1 MECNSLSTKIGE
13 VVKSSTDSFMA
24 ECYELHT
31 PPSFGSLVR
40 TREGN
45 IDIYAVISGASTSS
59 IEAGRRPI
67 ARGRGD
73 IKEEDI
79 YRSNPQL
86 EKLMRTE
93 FSALVVGHGDDGR
106 VSQYMPPRPARI
118 HSFVYP
124 CESDEVAVFNQSLT
138 YLSML
143 IDVPERSNELIAAT
157 LRNAAAAY
165 SEPREFLI
173 RAGKELAHMIAGD
186 TNRLNIILKKVR
198 V

>member
-1 MECNSLSTKIGE
+1 MSAKIGE
-13 VVKSSTDSFMA
+13 VVESSTASFRA
-24 ECYELHT
+24 ECYELHC

-40 TREGN
+40 TRESN
-45 IDIYAVISGASTSS
+45 IDIYAVVSGASTTS

-73 IKEEDI
+73 VREEDV

-86 EKLMRTE
+86 EKLLRTE
-93 FSALVVGHGDDGR
+93 FTALVVGHGDNGR

-124 CESDEVAVFNQSLT
+124 CESGEAAAFNQSLT

-143 IDVPERSNELIAAT
+143 IDIPERANELIAAT

-165 SEPREFLI
+165 SEPREFLV
-173 RAGKELAHMIAGD
+173 RAGKELALMIAGD
-186 TNRLNIILKKVR
+186 TNRLNIILKKVKA
-198 V
+198 

>member
-1 MECNSLSTKIGE
+1 MSTKIGE
-13 VVKSSTDSFMA
+13 VIKSSTESFIA
-24 ECYELHT
+24 ECYELHI

-45 IDIYAVISGASTSS
+45 IEIYAVVSGASTSS

-73 IKEEDI
+73 VREEDI
-79 YRSNPQL
+79 YRSNPQI
-86 EKLMRTE
+86 EKLLRTE
-93 FSALVVGHGDDGR
+93 FTALVVGHGDDSR
-106 VSQYMPPRPARI
+106 VSQYMPPHPARI

-124 CESDEVAVFNQSLT
+124 CESDETAAFNQSLT

-143 IDVPERSNELIAAT
+143 IDIPERSNELIAAV

-165 SEPREFLI
+165 SQPREFLV
-173 RAGKELAHMIAGD
+173 RAGKELALMISGD

-198 V
+198 A

>member
-1 MECNSLSTKIGE
+1 MSAKIGE
-13 VVKSSTDSFMA
+13 VIKSSTESFMA
-24 ECYELHT
+24 ECYELHC

-45 IDIYAVISGASTSS
+45 IDIYAVVSGASTSS

-67 ARGRGD
+67 ARGRD
-73 IKEEDI
+73 DVNEEDI
-79 YRSNPQL
+79 YLSNPQL

-93 FSALVVGHGDDGR
+93 FTALVVGHGDSGK

-118 HSFVYP
+118 HSFVYS
-124 CESDEVAVFNQSLT
+124 CESDEVAIFNQSLA

-143 IDVPERSNELIAAT
+143 VDVPERSNELIAAA

-165 SEPREFLI
+165 SEPMAFLV
-173 RAGKELAHMIAGD
+173 RAGKELALMIAGD

-198 V
+198 A

>member
-1 MECNSLSTKIGE
+1 MLLKIGE
-13 VVKSSTDSFMA
+13 VINSSTESFMA
-24 ECYELHT
+24 ECYELHI

-40 TREGN
+40 TKEGN
-45 IDIYAVISGASTSS
+45 IDIYAVVSGAATSS
-59 IEAGRRPI
+59 IEVGRRPI
-67 ARGRGD
+67 ARGRD
-73 IKEEDI
+73 DVNEEDI
-79 YRSNPQL
+79 YLSNPQL

-93 FSALVVGHGDDGR
+93 FTALVVGHGDSGK

-124 CESDEVAVFNQSLT
+124 CEPDEVAMFNQSLA

-143 IDVPERSNELIAAT
+143 VDVPERSNELIAAT

-165 SEPREFLI
+165 SEPMAFLV
-173 RAGKELAHMIAGD
+173 RAGKELALMIAGD
-186 TNRLNIILKKVR
+186 TIRLNIILKKVR

>member
-1 MECNSLSTKIGE
+1 MLLKIGE
-13 VVKSSTDSFMA
+13 VIKSSTESFMA
-24 ECYELHT
+24 ECYELHI

-40 TREGN
+40 TKEGN
-45 IDIYAVISGASTSS
+45 IDIYAVVSGAATSS
-59 IEAGRRPI
+59 IEVGRRPI
-67 ARGRGD
+67 ARGRD
-73 IKEEDI
+73 DVNEEDI
-79 YRSNPQL
+79 YLSNPQL

-93 FSALVVGHGDDGR
+93 FTALVVGHGDSGK

-124 CESDEVAVFNQSLT
+124 CEPDEVAMFNQSLA

-143 IDVPERSNELIAAT
+143 VDVPERSNELIAAT

-165 SEPREFLI
+165 SEPMAFLV
-173 RAGKELAHMIAGD
+173 RAGKELALMIAGD

>member
-1 MECNSLSTKIGE
+1 MLLKIGE
-13 VVKSSTDSFMA
+13 VINSSTESFMA
-24 ECYELHT
+24 ECYELHI

-40 TREGN
+40 TKEGN
-45 IDIYAVISGASTSS
+45 IDIYAVVSGAATSS
-59 IEAGRRPI
+59 IEVGRRPI
-67 ARGRGD
+67 ARGRD
-73 IKEEDI
+73 DVNEEDI
-79 YRSNPQL
+79 YLSNPQL

-93 FSALVVGHGDDGR
+93 FTALVVGHGDSGK

-124 CESDEVAVFNQSLT
+124 CEPDEVAMFNQSLA

-143 IDVPERSNELIAAT
+143 VDVPERSNELIAAT

-165 SEPREFLI
+165 SEPMAFLV
-173 RAGKELAHMIAGD
+173 RAGKELALMIAGD

-198 V
+198 A

>member
-1 MECNSLSTKIGE
+1 MLLKLGE
-13 VVKSSTDSFMA
+13 VVESSTEKFVA
-24 ECYELHT
+24 ECDKLHC

-45 IDIYAVISGASTSS
+45 IDIYAVVSGASTAS
-59 IEAGRRPI
+59 IEAGRRSI

-73 IKEEDI
+73 VNEEDI
-79 YRSNPQL
+79 YLSNPQL

-93 FSALVVGHGDDGR
+93 FTALVVGHGDSGK

-124 CESDEVAVFNQSLT
+124 CEPDEVAMFNQSLA

-143 IDVPERSNELIAAT
+143 VDVPERSNELIAAT

-165 SEPREFLI
+165 SEPMAFLV
-173 RAGKELAHMIAGD
+173 RAGKELALMIAGD

>member
-1 MECNSLSTKIGE
+1 MLLKIGE
-13 VVKSSTDSFMA
+13 VIKSSTESFMA
-24 ECYELHT
+24 ECYELHC
-31 PPSFGSLVR
+31 PPSFGNLVR
-40 TREGN
+40 TKEGN
-45 IDIYAVISGASTSS
+45 IDIYAVISGASTAS
-59 IEAGRRPI
+59 IETGRRPI

-73 IKEEDI
+73 VNEGDI
-79 YRSNPQL
+79 YLSNPQL

-93 FSALVVGHGDDGR
+93 FTALVVGHGDSGK

-124 CESDEVAVFNQSLT
+124 CEPDEVAMFNQSLA

-143 IDVPERSNELIAAT
+143 VDVPERSNELIAAT

-165 SEPREFLI
+165 SEPMAFLV
-173 RAGKELAHMIAGD
+173 RAGKELALMIAGD

>member
-1 MECNSLSTKIGE
+1 LSTKIGE
-13 VVKSSTDSFMA
+13 IVKSSTDSFMA

-45 IDIYAVISGASTSS
+45 IDIYAVVSGASTSS

-73 IKEEDI
+73 VNEEDI

-86 EKLMRTE
+86 EKLLRTE
-93 FSALVVGHGDDGR
+93 FTALVVGHGDSGSI
-106 VSQYMPPRPARI
+106 SQYMPPRPARS

-124 CESDEVAVFNQSLT
+124 CESDEIASFNQSFT

-143 IDVPERSNELIAAT
+143 IDIPERSNELIAAT

-165 SEPREFLI
+165 SEPREFLV
-173 RAGKELAHMIAGD
+173 RAGKELALMIAGD

>member
-1 MECNSLSTKIGE
+1 MLAKIGE
-13 VVKSSTDSFMA
+13 VIESSTGSFTA
-24 ECYELHT
+24 ECYELHY

-40 TREGN
+40 TREGD
-45 IDIYAVISGASTSS
+45 IDIYAVVSGASTSS

-73 IKEEDI
+73 VREEDV
-79 YRSNPQL
+79 YRSNPQI
-86 EKLMRTE
+86 EKLLRTE
-93 FSALVVGHGDDGR
+93 FAALVVGHGDNGR

-124 CESDEVAVFNQSLT
+124 CESDEVAAFNQSLT

-143 IDVPERSNELIAAT
+143 VDVPERSNELIAAT

-165 SEPREFLI
+165 SEPREFLV
-173 RAGKELAHMIAGD
+173 RAGKELALMISGD
-186 TNRLNIILKKVR
+186 TNRLNIILKKVK

>member
-1 MECNSLSTKIGE
+1 
-13 VVKSSTDSFMA
+13 MA

>member
-1 MECNSLSTKIGE
+1 MLLKIGE
-13 VVKSSTDSFMA
+13 VIKSSTESFIA
-24 ECYELHT
+24 ECYELHI

-40 TREGN
+40 TKEGN
-45 IDIYAVISGASTSS
+45 IDIYAVVSGAATSS
-59 IEAGRRPI
+59 IEAGRRSI

-73 IKEEDI
+73 VNEEDI
-79 YRSNPQL
+79 YLSNPQL

-93 FSALVVGHGDDGR
+93 FTALVVGHGDSGK

-124 CESDEVAVFNQSLT
+124 CEPDEVAMFNQSLA

-143 IDVPERSNELIAAT
+143 VDVPERSNELIAAT

-165 SEPREFLI
+165 SEPMAFLV
-173 RAGKELAHMIAGD
+173 RAGKELALMIAGD